1 LKAGLLSLAG
11 DSPRLEWFPSPPAPR
26 GSVPVTGRAIVP
38 WLARSRGTGKEE
50 EVSAVQV
57 RRIEPRAQ
65 AGEPG
70 SGARAAVL
78 VQKQPDPPSWLQGLT
93 LLDQANLIGSSEAEV
108 ADGEEVEWS
117 HPPDPGGSTPP
128 AGPEWLRRCWFYH
141 RACRHP
147 VVRDTV
153 EALRRLEGRI
163 GIPVTAFLPEAF
175 WEAWRRCRIKTVG
188 ALAKYT
194 AGVLR
199 SLVFKDAWCN
209 STGRPGTEVLA
220 DRPEIWGLWAPL
232 GRDGRTEAVHMA
244 LRAMED
250 GAYGQEGVDAARV
263 CRVLLDGK
271 ASLFTEAAEALGLE
285 GEAVVAAQNA
295 AIAAMADAL
304 EVARAEEDFALAL
317 EDGIYEECARAV
329 DAVLGA
335 A

>member
-1 LKAGLLSLAG
+1 LKAGLLAG
-11 DSPRLEWFPSPPAPR
+11 DSPRLQEFPSPPAPR
-26 GSVPVTGRAIVP
+26 GSLPVTGRAIVP

-50 EVSAVQV
+50 EVSV
-57 RRIEPRAQ
+57 RVRKIEPRTEP
-65 AGEPG
+65 GEPG
-70 SGARAAVL
+70 RARAAV

-93 LLDQANLIGSSEAEV
+93 LLDQANLASEAV
-108 ADGEEVEWS
+108 AGGEEVEWA

-128 AGPEWLRRCWFYH
+128 TEPEWLRRAWFYH
-141 RACRHP
+141 QAVRHP
-147 VVRDTV
+147 VVQDTV
-153 EALRRLEGRI
+153 EALRRLEGRT
-163 GIPVTAFLPEAF
+163 GVPVTAFLPEAF
-175 WEAWRRCRIKTVG
+175 WESWRRCRTRRVG

-199 SLVFKDAWCN
+199 SLVYKDAWCN
-209 STGRPGTEVLA
+209 STGRPGSEVLA

-250 GAYGQEGVDAARV
+250 GAYGQEGVDAAKV
-263 CRVLLDGK
+263 CRALLDGR
-271 ASLFTEAAEALGLE
+271 ASSFVEAAEALGLE

-295 AIAAMADAL
+295 AISAMTDAL
-304 EVARAEEDFALAL
+304 EVSRAEEDFALAL
-317 EDGIYEECARAV
+317 EDEVYEEVTQAV

>member
-1 LKAGLLSLAG
+1 
-11 DSPRLEWFPSPPAPR
+11 
-26 GSVPVTGRAIVP
+26 
-38 WLARSRGTGKEE
+38 
-50 EVSAVQV
+50 
-57 RRIEPRAQ
+57 
-65 AGEPG
+65 
-70 SGARAAVL
+70 
-78 VQKQPDPPSWLQGLT
+78 
-93 LLDQANLIGSSEAEV
+93 V

-128 AGPEWLRRCWFYH
+128 AGPEWLRRCWYYH

-163 GIPVTAFLPEAF
+163 GVPVAAFLPEAF
-175 WEAWRRCRIKTVG
+175 WEAWRRCRIKTIG

-250 GAYGQEGVDAARV
+250 GAYGQEGVDAAKV
-263 CRVLLDGK
+263 CRALLDGK
-271 ASLFTEAAEALGLE
+271 ASLFTEAAEEIGLQ

-295 AIAAMADAL
+295 AIAAMTDAL
-304 EVARAEEDFALAL
+304 EVSRAEEDFSLAL
-317 EDGIYEECARAV
+317 EDGIYEEVAQAV

>member
-1 LKAGLLSLAG
+1 VSA
-11 DSPRLEWFPSPPAPR
+11 
-26 GSVPVTGRAIVP
+26 TGREIVP

-93 LLDQANLIGSSEAEV
+93 PLDQANLASLEAEL
-108 ADGEEVEWS
+108 ADGEVEWG

-128 AGPEWLRRCWFYH
+128 AEPEWLRRCWFYH
-141 RACRHP
+141 RACEHP
-147 VVRDTV
+147 VVRGTV

-199 SLVFKDAWCN
+199 SMVYKDAWCN
-209 STGRPGTEVLA
+209 STGRPGSEVLA
-220 DRPEIWGLWAPL
+220 DRPEIWGLWTPL
-232 GRDGRTEAVHMA
+232 GQDGRSEAVRMA

-250 GAYGQEGVDAARV
+250 GAYGQEGVDAARA
-263 CRVLLDGK
+263 CRALLDGK

-304 EVARAEEDFALAL
+304 EVARAEESFSLAL
-317 EDGIYEECARAV
+317 EDGIYEEVTQAV